1 MIEMNNGKNNKKI
14 SPEGILFDMDN
25 TLYDFAEAKIIACS
39 RVAEIVGGGTG
50 EELLRHFLTGPH
62 GFENHENIRDF
73 MTLKGVES
81 PEIFEESVTVYE
93 ELKLSSI
100 KLYPEVKETL
110 EKIKENG
117 FRMAI
122 VTDADTE
129 NAEKR
134 LNKTG
139 IREYF
144 EFIVTPDVTGLR
156 KPSHEN
162 FHRGL
167 KSIDASPE
175 KSMVVGD
182 SPKREIM
189 PGNEMGLYTVYAKY
203 GDWLKMPFLNIRPH
217 HTIEKF
223 TELNDIILLE

>member
-1 MIEMNNGKNNKKI
+1 MNNGKNNNKL

-25 TLYDFAEAKIIACS
+25 TLYDFAEAKIIACD
-39 RVAEIVGGGTG
+39 RVAEIVGDGTG

-73 MTLKGVES
+73 MKLKGVDS
-81 PEIFEESVTVYE
+81 NKIFEESVTVYE

-100 KLYPEVKETL
+100 KLYPGVKETL
-110 EKIKENG
+110 GKIEG
-117 FRMAI
+117 GGYRMAI

-134 LNKTG
+134 LNKTE

-144 EFIVTPDVTGLR
+144 EFIVTPDVTGKR
-156 KPSHEN
+156 KPSHDN
-162 FHRGL
+162 FHRAL

-182 SPKREIM
+182 SPRREIV
-189 PGNEMGLYTVYAKY
+189 PGNEMGLFTVYAKY
-203 GDWLKMPFLNIRPH
+203 GDWLKMPFMNIKPR

-223 TELNDIILLE
+223 EELNDIILLD